1 MYRIPVYITTLTP
14 IVLSERSGESVLTE
28 TAEYFSGS
36 TVRGMFARHCGQHIP
51 ADISA
56 EQDDNFFNF
65 ILSGNLRFSPAYLKC
80 GKEPAYPV
88 SFSFLKN
95 KEGSETMDILKDD
108 PKPGFKP
115 VKGFATFA
123 FDDSDRKYILKSAS
137 VKRTIS
143 FHMSRQSENE
153 RIIGSSKD
161 GQIYNYE
168 AISAGQE
175 FVSYIYGEKQ
185 AVEEFYKFLCE
196 TGMGTEG
203 KEACIGRSKRTQYG
217 KCKVSIC
224 QPEQFPGINVCSGN
238 SNAAIALR
246 FTSDFIPC
254 NNDFDSAE
262 NALED
267 LKEAIRAK
275 IGVEAKI
282 AKISAVCGEK
292 ETFVRVW
299 GIKRPRQRHFEAG
312 SAVLIAKENGSAWT
326 EEEIQAIAQ
335 IGCAGVGQRT
345 GEGFGSF
352 DLWPLNMGL
361 PEKPEDTKGN
371 SEKADLSSVK
381 DIVKKILVRRIEEHL
396 QIQAWK
402 DIEKRIKDTSKKHI
416 FARLENILSKAKDD
430 DSIFTSIRSGVREKS
445 ITEQNLR
452 QLALNNVSLMDIL
465 SSKEDWE
472 KYANA
477 WKKDVFTPEIQKII
491 DGAGIVLPDISS
503 PEIYRKYWLNYFRFA
518 RKAIGKGGKK

>member
-36 TVRGMFARHCGQHIP
+36 TVRGMFAKHCEQHLP
-51 ADISA
+51 AGISA

-80 GKEPAYPV
+80 GNNPVYPV

-95 KEGSETMDILKDD
+95 KEGTETMDILKDD

-143 FHMSRQSENE
+143 FHMARQSENE

-175 FVSYIYGEKQ
+175 FISYIYGEKQ
-185 AVEEFYKFLCE
+185 AVEDFYNYLCE
-196 TGMGTEG
+196 TGMGTDG
-203 KEACIGRSKRTQYG
+203 KEAYIGRSKRTQYG

-224 QPEQFPGINVCSGN
+224 QPEQFPVIKVYSGN

-262 NALED
+262 SAFAEL
-267 LKEAIRAK
+267 LQAIKEKTGI
-275 IGVEAKI
+275 EAKI
-282 AKISAVCGEK
+282 DKISAVCGEK
-292 ETFVRVW
+292 ETFVGVW

-312 SAVLIAKENGSAWT
+312 SSVLITKKGGTAWT
-326 EEEIQAIAQ
+326 EQEIQAIAQ
-335 IGCAGVGQRT
+335 IGCLGIGQRT

-361 PEKPEDTKGN
+361 PEKQEDTKGN

-381 DIVKKILVRRIEEHL
+381 DIVKKILVRRIEERL
-396 QIQAWK
+396 QVQAWK
-402 DIEKRIKDTSKKHI
+402 DVEERIKDASKKHV
-416 FARLENILSKAKDD
+416 FARLENILSKASND
-430 DSIFTSIRSGVREKS
+430 DSIFKSIRSGVREKS

-452 QLALNNVSLMDIL
+452 QLTFKSVSLMEIL
-465 SSKEDWE
+465 SSKEDWG

-477 WKKDVFTPEIQKII
+477 WNKDVFTTEIQKIA
-491 DGAGIVLPDISS
+491 DGAGIVLPGIDR